1 MQNGNTLYPKEF
13 SFMSQLS
20 QVKVFRITGHYT
32 QKHRKFSFSK
42 DLRALTKEQALDQV
56 LSTITS
62 QGFFR
67 RQVKIDDVKEIKPEE
82 SKDYVIKY
90 LNDLK

>member
-1 MQNGNTLYPKEF
+1 METNILQEF
-13 SFMSQLS
+13 YCMS
-20 QVKVFRITGHYT
+20 QVKVFKVTGHYS
-32 QKHRKFSFSK
+32 QRHRKYSFSK
-42 DLRALTKEQALDQV
+42 DLRALTKEQAIEQV

-67 RQVKIDDVKEIKPEE
+67 RQVTIDEVKEIKPEE

-90 LNDLK
+90 LSDLK

>member
-1 MQNGNTLYPKEF
+1 MQIWLHYTKEADNC
-13 SFMSQLS
+13 MS
-20 QVKVFRITGHYT
+20 QVKLFRVAGHYQ

-42 DLRALTKEQALDQV
+42 DIRALTKEQALEQA
-56 LSTITS
+56 LSTVTS

-67 RQVKIDDVKEIKPEE
+67 RQVHIDEVKEIKPEE

-90 LNDLK
+90 LSDLK

>member
-1 MQNGNTLYPKEF
+1 M
-13 SFMSQLS
+13 S
-20 QVKVFRITGHYT
+20 QVKIFRIAGHYK
-32 QKHRKFSFSK
+32 QMHRTFSFCK
-42 DLRALTKEQALDQV
+42 DLRALTKEQALEQI
-56 LSTITS
+56 LSTVTS

-82 SKDYVIKY
+82 CKDYVIKY

>member
-1 MQNGNTLYPKEF
+1 M
-13 SFMSQLS
+13 S
-20 QVKVFRITGHYT
+20 QVKLFRITGHYV

-42 DLRALTKEQALDQV
+42 DLRAITKEQALEQV
-56 LSTITS
+56 LSTVTS

-67 RQVKIDDVKEIKPEE
+67 RQVKIDEVKEIKPEE

-90 LNDLK
+90 LSDLK

>member
-1 MQNGNTLYPKEF
+1 
-13 SFMSQLS
+13 MSE
-20 QVKVFRITGHYT
+20 VKVFRIAGHY
-32 QKHRKFSFSK
+32 QRKHRKFSFSK
-42 DLRALTKEQALDQV
+42 DLRALTKEQALEQV
-56 LSTITS
+56 LSTVTS

-67 RQVKIDDVKEIKPEE
+67 RQVTIDEVKEIKPEE